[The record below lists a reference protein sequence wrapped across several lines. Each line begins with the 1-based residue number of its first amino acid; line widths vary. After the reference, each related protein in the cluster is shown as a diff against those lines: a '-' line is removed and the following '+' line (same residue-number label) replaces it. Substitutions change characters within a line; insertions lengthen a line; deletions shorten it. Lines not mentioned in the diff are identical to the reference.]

1 MRVMRLTH
9 CKSEIFPLLFHQMIR
24 EFVMKETFEKQVIN
38 IAIPVAL
45 QSMLQ
50 SSFSMI
56 DQIMV
61 GQLGEKSIAA
71 VEIAGKPGFIYSVVV
86 GAVCTIAGI
95 MISQYIGKK
104 DRESEEKSICVNFL
118 VMMLTGIAFFFISR
132 MFPLQFIRLF
142 TNDAR
147 VISEGSVYLGIIGWT
162 FIPLGI
168 TNIFG
173 AAIRCRGKSSWPL
186 YVGFVSATLNTGLN
200 YCLIFGNYGM
210 PMLGVKGAAYASVVS
225 QVAGAVLIIVMFFRL
240 YGRIRYS
247 VSLGKE
253 KYWQYLSMLIP
264 IVMNEFL
271 WSVGQSINTFVYGHM
286 STDELAG
293 MSLTGSLQ
301 GLTIGAL
308 SGIAQAAGI
317 LVGKRLGEGQYDQ
330 AYQESKKLCV
340 YGFIG
345 SILFSVTIMA
355 LKTPY
360 VHLFNVSDDVRAIGL
375 ALLTAFAVLMPI
387 KVLNMI
393 LGGGIIRSGG
403 RTKYIMMI
411 DMLGTWLIG
420 VPIALVTGLVFK
432 LPIVWVYFMLS
443 QEEVVR
449 FIISIFMFRS
459 RKWMNTIK

>member
-1 MRVMRLTH
+1 
-9 CKSEIFPLLFHQMIR
+9 
-24 EFVMKETFEKQVIN
+24 MKETFEKQVIN

-168 TNIFG
+168 TNIIG

-210 PMLGVKGAAYASVVS
+210 PMLGVKGAAYASVIS

-240 YGRIRYS
+240 YARIRYS

-264 IVMNEFL
+264 IVINEFL

>member
-1 MRVMRLTH
+1 
-9 CKSEIFPLLFHQMIR
+9 
-24 EFVMKETFEKQVIN
+24 MKETFEKQVIN

-61 GQLGEKSIAA
+61 GQLGEKSISA

-168 TNIFG
+168 TNIIG

-264 IVMNEFL
+264 IVINEFL

>member
-1 MRVMRLTH
+1 
-9 CKSEIFPLLFHQMIR
+9 
-24 EFVMKETFEKQVIN
+24 MKETFEKQVIN

-118 VMMLTGIAFFFISR
+118 VMLTGIAFFFISR

-210 PMLGVKGAAYASVVS
+210 PMLGVKGAAYASVIS

-253 KYWQYLSMLIP
+253 NYWQYLSMLIP
-264 IVMNEFL
+264 IVINEFL

-432 LPIVWVYFMLS
+432 FPIVWVYFMLS

>member
-1 MRVMRLTH
+1 
-9 CKSEIFPLLFHQMIR
+9 
-24 EFVMKETFEKQVIN
+24 MKETFEKQVIN

-61 GQLGEKSIAA
+61 GQLGEKSISA

-168 TNIFG
+168 TNIIG

-210 PMLGVKGAAYASVVS
+210 PMLGVKGAAYASVIS

-253 KYWQYLSMLIP
+253 NYWQYLSMLIP
-264 IVMNEFL
+264 IVINEFL

-286 STDELAG
+286 STHELAG

>member
-1 MRVMRLTH
+1 
-9 CKSEIFPLLFHQMIR
+9 
-24 EFVMKETFEKQVIN
+24 MKETFEKQVIN

-61 GQLGEKSIAA
+61 GQLGEKSISA

-168 TNIFG
+168 TNIIG

-210 PMLGVKGAAYASVVS
+210 PMLGVKGAAYASVIS

-264 IVMNEFL
+264 IVINEFL

-459 RKWMNTIK
+459 RKWMNTIE

>member
-1 MRVMRLTH
+1 
-9 CKSEIFPLLFHQMIR
+9 
-24 EFVMKETFEKQVIN
+24 MKETFEKQVIN

-61 GQLGEKSIAA
+61 GQIGEKSIAA

-210 PMLGVKGAAYASVVS
+210 PMLGVKGAAYASVIS

-253 KYWQYLSMLIP
+253 NYWQYLSMLIP
-264 IVMNEFL
+264 IVINEFL

>member
-1 MRVMRLTH
+1 
-9 CKSEIFPLLFHQMIR
+9 
-24 EFVMKETFEKQVIN
+24 MKETFEKQVIN

-210 PMLGVKGAAYASVVS
+210 PMLGVKGAAYASVIS

-253 KYWQYLSMLIP
+253 NYWQYLSMLIP
-264 IVMNEFL
+264 IVINEFL

-375 ALLTAFAVLMPI
+375 ALLIAFAVLMPI

-432 LPIVWVYFMLS
+432 FPIVWVYFMLS

>member
-1 MRVMRLTH
+1 MKVMRLTH

-61 GQLGEKSIAA
+61 GQLGEKSISA

-168 TNIFG
+168 TNIIG

-210 PMLGVKGAAYASVVS
+210 PMLGVKGAAYASVIS

-264 IVMNEFL
+264 IVINEFL

-432 LPIVWVYFMLS
+432 FPIVWVYFMLS

>member
-1 MRVMRLTH
+1 MKVMRLTH

-61 GQLGEKSIAA
+61 GQLGEKSISA

-168 TNIFG
+168 TNIIG

-210 PMLGVKGAAYASVVS
+210 PMLGVKGAAYASVIS

-264 IVMNEFL
+264 IVINEFL

>member
-1 MRVMRLTH
+1 
-9 CKSEIFPLLFHQMIR
+9 
-24 EFVMKETFEKQVIN
+24 MKETFEKQVIN

-61 GQLGEKSIAA
+61 GQLGEKSISA

-210 PMLGVKGAAYASVVS
+210 PMLGVKGAAYASVIS

-253 KYWQYLSMLIP
+253 NYWQYLSMLIP
-264 IVMNEFL
+264 IVINEFL

>member
-1 MRVMRLTH
+1 
-9 CKSEIFPLLFHQMIR
+9 
-24 EFVMKETFEKQVIN
+24 MKETFEKQVIN

-71 VEIAGKPGFIYSVVV
+71 VEIAGKPGFIYSFVV
-86 GAVCTIAGI
+86 GAICTIAGI

-168 TNIFG
+168 TNIIG

-210 PMLGVKGAAYASVVS
+210 PMLGVKGAAYASVIS

-264 IVMNEFL
+264 IVINEFL

-340 YGFIG
+340 YGFMG
-345 SILFSVTIMA
+345 SILVSVTIMA

>member
-1 MRVMRLTH
+1 
-9 CKSEIFPLLFHQMIR
+9 
-24 EFVMKETFEKQVIN
+24 MKESFEKKVIS

-61 GQLGEKSIAA
+61 GHLGKKSIAA
-71 VEIAGKPGFIYSVVV
+71 VEIAGKPGFIYAFVV
-86 GAVCTIAGI
+86 GAIGTIAGI
-95 MISQYIGKK
+95 MITQYIGKN
-104 DRESEEKSICVNFL
+104 DRETEERSICVNFL
-118 VMMLTGIAFFFISR
+118 VMLLTGIAFFF
-132 MFPLQFIRLF
+132 LCGVALK
-142 TNDAR
+142 
-147 VISEGSVYLGIIGWT
+147 
-162 FIPLGI
+162 
-168 TNIFG
+168 
-173 AAIRCRGKSSWPL
+173 CRGKSSWPL
-186 YVGFVSATLNTGLN
+186 YAGFISAIINTGLN
-200 YCLIFGNYGM
+200 YCLIFGNFGM
-210 PMLGVKGAAYASVVS
+210 PMLGVRGAALASVIS
-225 QVAGAVLIIVMFFRL
+225 QIAGAVLTTVMFFAL
-240 YGRIRYS
+240 YGRIGFS

-253 KYWQYLSMLIP
+253 RFWQYLAMLIP
-264 IVMNEFL
+264 VVLNEFL

-293 MSLTGSLQ
+293 MSLTGSVQ

-317 LVGKRLGEGQYDQ
+317 LVGKRLGEREYDK

-345 SILFSVTIMA
+345 SIILSVTIIV
-355 LKTPY
+355 LKAPY
-360 VHLFNVSDDVRAIGL
+360 VHLFNVVDDVRTIGL

-387 KVLNMI
+387 KVQNMI

-420 VPIALVTGLVFK
+420 APLALLTGLVFK
-432 LPIVWVYFMLS
+432 LPIVWVYFILS
-443 QEEVVR
+443 QEELVR

-459 RKWMNTIK
+459 RKWMNTIE

>member
-1 MRVMRLTH
+1 
-9 CKSEIFPLLFHQMIR
+9 
-24 EFVMKETFEKQVIN
+24 MKETFEKQVIS

-61 GQLGEKSIAA
+61 GQLGEKSISA

-168 TNIFG
+168 TNIIG

-210 PMLGVKGAAYASVVS
+210 PMLGVKGAAYASVIS

-264 IVMNEFL
+264 IVINEFL

>member
-1 MRVMRLTH
+1 
-9 CKSEIFPLLFHQMIR
+9 
-24 EFVMKETFEKQVIN
+24 MKETFEKQVIN

-61 GQLGEKSIAA
+61 GQLGEKSISA

-168 TNIFG
+168 TNIIG

-210 PMLGVKGAAYASVVS
+210 PMLGVKGAAYASVIS

-240 YGRIRYS
+240 YGRICYS

-264 IVMNEFL
+264 IVINEFL

>member
-1 MRVMRLTH
+1 
-9 CKSEIFPLLFHQMIR
+9 
-24 EFVMKETFEKQVIN
+24 MKETFEKQVIN

-61 GQLGEKSIAA
+61 GQLGEKSISA

-168 TNIFG
+168 TNIIG

-210 PMLGVKGAAYASVVS
+210 PMLGVKGAAYASVIS

-264 IVMNEFL
+264 IVINEFL

-449 FIISIFMFRS
+449 FIISIIMFRS

>member
-1 MRVMRLTH
+1 
-9 CKSEIFPLLFHQMIR
+9 
-24 EFVMKETFEKQVIN
+24 MKETFEKQVIN

-61 GQLGEKSIAA
+61 GQLGEKSISA
-71 VEIAGKPGFIYSVVV
+71 VEIAGKLGFIYSFVV
-86 GAVCTIAGI
+86 GAIGTIAGI

-168 TNIFG
+168 TNIIG

-210 PMLGVKGAAYASVVS
+210 PMLGVKGAAYASVIS

-264 IVMNEFL
+264 IVINEFL

>member
-1 MRVMRLTH
+1 
-9 CKSEIFPLLFHQMIR
+9 
-24 EFVMKETFEKQVIN
+24 MKETFEKQVIN

-168 TNIFG
+168 TNIIG

-210 PMLGVKGAAYASVVS
+210 PMLGVKGAAYASVIS

-240 YGRIRYS
+240 YARIRYS

-253 KYWQYLSMLIP
+253 NYWQYLSMLIP
-264 IVMNEFL
+264 IVINEFL

>member
-1 MRVMRLTH
+1 
-9 CKSEIFPLLFHQMIR
+9 
-24 EFVMKETFEKQVIN
+24 MKETFEKQVIN

-118 VMMLTGIAFFFISR
+118 VMMLTGIAFIFISR

-147 VISEGSVYLGIIGWT
+147 VISEGSMYLGIIGWT

-210 PMLGVKGAAYASVVS
+210 PMLGVKGAAYASVIS
-225 QVAGAVLIIVMFFRL
+225 QVAGAVLIIVLFFRL

-264 IVMNEFL
+264 IVINEFL